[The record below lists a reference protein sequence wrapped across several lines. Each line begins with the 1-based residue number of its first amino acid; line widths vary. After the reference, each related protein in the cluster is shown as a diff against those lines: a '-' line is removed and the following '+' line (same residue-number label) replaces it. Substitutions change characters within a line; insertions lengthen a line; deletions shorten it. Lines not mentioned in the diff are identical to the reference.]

1 MNLAKQFRQQIA
13 KSFNLNELEQLAF
26 GLGVDWDELD
36 GRTKTNKIQALITH
50 CQRRQQL
57 TELIA
62 HLRQE
67 RPDVV
72 WPEARELAAAL
83 TTAMTSDP
91 QGRNRQNILNN
102 IHYTWIEGVLEP
114 SLHNDVALSLGLSYQ
129 HDALNRPHRSLY
141 PQEQPIPPDT
151 SLGEIFAARGHSLL
165 ILGEPASGK
174 TIVLLQL
181 LQELLTAAQAD
192 PAEPI
197 PIVLNLSSWA
207 RERVAL
213 TDWMVEELLV
223 QYQAPR
229 QLSRDWLAGNQL
241 TLLLDGLDEVA
252 ADHRDACVEAINS
265 FKADHAADMVVCSR
279 LADYQ
284 QLQARLNL
292 SATIRIQPLTPTQID
307 DHLASF
313 GTPLADLRRAVATDD
328 EWRELAQFSLMLN
341 LMAYTYSEATLP
353 EGTTLA
359 DKRRQLLATYIQR
372 TRAQTYGGAYSM
384 WSAQRRRTRSCRHHP
399 ARGALHR
406 AARVFHRVR
415 LCRSG
420 QRPYVLKNSRSHRR
434 TSEHQSLNEARP
446 GHHRSE
452 RVRRPCGLSR

>member
-197 PIVLNLSSWA
+197 PIVLNLSSWV

-223 QYQAPR
+223 
-229 QLSRDWLAGNQL
+229 
-241 TLLLDGLDEVA
+241 
-252 ADHRDACVEAINS
+252 
-265 FKADHAADMVVCSR
+265 
-279 LADYQ
+279 
-284 QLQARLNL
+284 
-292 SATIRIQPLTPTQID
+292 
-307 DHLASF
+307 
-313 GTPLADLRRAVATDD
+313 
-328 EWRELAQFSLMLN
+328 
-341 LMAYTYSEATLP
+341 
-353 EGTTLA
+353 
-359 DKRRQLLATYIQR
+359 
-372 TRAQTYGGAYSM
+372 
-384 WSAQRRRTRSCRHHP
+384 
-399 ARGALHR
+399 
-406 AARVFHRVR
+406 
-415 LCRSG
+415 
-420 QRPYVLKNSRSHRR
+420 
-434 TSEHQSLNEARP
+434 
-446 GHHRSE
+446 
-452 RVRRPCGLSR
+452 